1 MLWRGPHGW
10 VLLSRSAQCPD
21 PRVPARVTSSSGLQL
36 RVRLSGGGAGCA
48 VSVSRPG
55 SSQFALGGDPTG
67 TVWRPGGA
75 EARSS
80 MKSPGSQA
88 APSGQGSAWGLEGS
102 CDLGTLGRG
111 RGSLRN

>member
-67 TVWRPGGA
+67 HSL
-75 EARSS
+75 EA
-80 MKSPGSQA
+80 
-88 APSGQGSAWGLEGS
+88 W
-102 CDLGTLGRG
+102 RG
-111 RGSLRN
+111 RGQKQHEESGEPGRTQWTGLSLGTGGQLRPGHSG